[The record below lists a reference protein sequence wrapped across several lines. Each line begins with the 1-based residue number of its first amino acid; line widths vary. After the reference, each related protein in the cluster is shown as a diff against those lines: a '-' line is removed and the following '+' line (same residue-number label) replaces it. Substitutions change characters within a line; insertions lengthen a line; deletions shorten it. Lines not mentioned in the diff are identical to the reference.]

1 MTVGIPITASNAVT
15 YQPSIAAPPTEG
27 SSDLTFGEVLSDLN
41 PLQYLPVVGTIYRA
55 ITGDVIP
62 KPLREAGSL
71 VVSGLLGGPAG
82 VAMNLAM
89 LALEKITGIDLEDV
103 EQSVLG
109 ALSPAK
115 DPQPTSALAQNAAP
129 ATPSGPT
136 PSGPTSSGLTPSCP
150 TSDTLASDT
159 ALPAATTR
167 PAVSAPISQTAA
179 QPALPAVAAQPG
191 PWTPAQLAAYGV
203 IKRADGNLQQGSLSG
218 ADVLN
223 ALQLRAMAG
232 ATIS

>member
-71 VVSGLLGGPAG
+71 VVSGLMGGPAG

-103 EQSVLG
+103 EQSVLA

-115 DPQPTSALAQNAAP
+115 DCHS
-129 ATPSGPT
+129 
-136 PSGPTSSGLTPSCP
+136 
-150 TSDTLASDT
+150 
-159 ALPAATTR
+159 
-167 PAVSAPISQTAA
+167 
-179 QPALPAVAAQPG
+179 
-191 PWTPAQLAAYGV
+191 
-203 IKRADGNLQQGSLSG
+203 
-218 ADVLN
+218 
-223 ALQLRAMAG
+223 
-232 ATIS
+232 